1 LKNLLNHSVIERDV
15 SFQLEY
21 RNWFDSSDCTAKSSW
36 LINQFELYKSLPK
49 EVDKSLKFLINQSS
63 VGIHWVFK
71 DKDTFR
77 EAKFFME
84 FFRDKI
90 QSIGYQKQLADQRVY
105 ESSNGTETIE
115 RYYLKPP
122 FKLDDENKKHQQFG
136 NIILSN
142 TRIGEK
148 YADFQCLCHF
158 FKDRQYTTAE
168 PINHL
173 LEIILENG

>member
-1 LKNLLNHSVIERDV
+1 MKKLVNHSVIERDDI
-15 SFQLEY
+15 FLMEY
-21 RNWFDSSDCTAKSSW
+21 RNWFDSPGCTEKSSW

-49 EVDKSLKFLINQSS
+49 EVDKSLQFLINQSS
-63 VGIHWVFK
+63 VGILWKFK

-90 QSIGYQKQLADQRVY
+90 QSIGYQKQLADERVY
-105 ESSNGTETIE
+105 ESANGTETIE

-122 FKLDDENKKHQQFG
+122 FKLDEENKKQQQFG
-136 NIILSN
+136 NIILSS
-142 TRIGEK
+142 TRVGEK

-158 FKDRQYTTAE
+158 FKDRHYTTAE